1 VLADNGFKK
10 EGDLRFL
17 SAEVIKELPL
27 SICSRAKLK
36 ELAKSF
42 LKFRNAAH
50 FAIWPDP
57 RARKELQMRWV
68 GPGRSKREG
77 KKPVLIYIKRQT
89 RRGITVSSS

>member
-1 VLADNGFKK
+1 MLADNGFKK

-42 LKFRNAAH
+42 LKFRNA
-50 FAIWPDP
+50 PEG
-57 RARKELQMRWV
+57 RARTEQEV
-68 GPGRSKREG
+68 REETSFDILKG
-77 KKPVLIYIKRQT
+77 QL
-89 RRGITVSSS
+89 RRGITVSSR